1 VDSYDVV
8 VVGGGH
14 NALVAAT
21 YLAQAGRSVLVL
33 EKLDHVG
40 GAAVS
45 ASPFDGVPV
54 HLSRF
59 SYLVSLLPDR
69 IVADLGLKL
78 DLRSRAASSFTPN
91 GKGGLLVERT
101 PGQTT
106 VDSFREATGSDEAWE
121 RWQRWYADLD
131 QLASA
136 LAPTMLEPLIS
147 REHARVRVDAV
158 SRMRVWEQVF
168 ERPLGV
174 TLEELFDDDLVR
186 GVVATDGLIGTHASL
201 RSADLLA
208 NRCFLY
214 HVIGNGTGEWRV
226 PVGGMG
232 AVTAELH
239 RAALAA
245 GVEIVTGAEVTAV
258 STDGT
263 AAEVA
268 YDGRAVG
275 ARFVLAGVAPSV
287 LDTLRGLK
295 SRPRGEGCQLKINM
309 LLTRLPQLRSGVDP
323 AIAFAGT
330 FHLDE
335 SYSQLEQAYAESA
348 AGKVPSVLPGE
359 MYCHSLTDPSILGPE
374 LEGHQT
380 LTLFGLHLPAALF
393 EGRNDEL
400 RDELVGRYL
409 AALNEHLV
417 EPIESCLAVDA
428 NGKPC
433 IEARTPLDLE
443 AELSMPRGNIFH
455 GDLSWPFAET
465 EAEVGTW
472 GVETDAPNIFLCGAG
487 ARRGGGVSGIGGHN
501 AAMAVLERL

>member
-1 VDSYDVV
+1 
-8 VVGGGH
+8 
-14 NALVAAT
+14 
-21 YLAQAGRSVLVL
+21 
-33 EKLDHVG
+33 
-40 GAAVS
+40 
-45 ASPFDGVPV
+45 
-54 HLSRF
+54 
-59 SYLVSLLPDR
+59 
-69 IVADLGLKL
+69 
-78 DLRSRAASSFTPN
+78 
-91 GKGGLLVERT
+91 
-101 PGQTT
+101 
-106 VDSFREATGSDEAWE
+106 
-121 RWQRWYADLD
+121 
-131 QLASA
+131 
-136 LAPTMLEPLIS
+136 
-147 REHARVRVDAV
+147 
-158 SRMRVWEQVF
+158 MRVWEQVF
-168 ERPLGV
+168 ERPLGA

-186 GVVATDGLIGTHASL
+186 GVVATDGLIGTHTSL